1 MLDSTTFELTAPTAP
16 HKPLHINRVREV
28 RSATYT
34 PRGATNIR
42 ADEDAI
48 IRRAMAI
55 LQGRMRRTN
64 DTFTAPEV
72 TRDYLRLRISELPYE
87 VFGMLF
93 LDNRHRLIKALE
105 LFRGTIDGASVH
117 PREVVSECLACN
129 AAAVILYH
137 NHPSGVAE
145 PSQAD
150 LRITQR
156 IKDTLSMIDVRVLDH
171 MIVGE
176 ETCTSLAERGLI

>member
-1 MLDSTTFELTAPTAP
+1 MSNSTTFVLTAPAAP
-16 HKPLHINRVREV
+16 HTPLHINRVREV

-48 IRRAMAI
+48 IRSAMAI
-55 LQGRMRRTN
+55 LQGRMRHTN
-64 DTFTAPEV
+64 DTFTSPEI

-93 LDNRHRLIKALE
+93 LDNRHRLIKAHE

-129 AAAVILYH
+129 SASVILAH
-137 NHPSGVAE
+137 FVARHKMGVMCPVFLCASGAQ
-145 PSQAD
+145 S
-150 LRITQR
+150 RRGGTI
-156 IKDTLSMIDVRVLDH
+156 
-171 MIVGE
+171 
-176 ETCTSLAERGLI
+176 CERPMGT